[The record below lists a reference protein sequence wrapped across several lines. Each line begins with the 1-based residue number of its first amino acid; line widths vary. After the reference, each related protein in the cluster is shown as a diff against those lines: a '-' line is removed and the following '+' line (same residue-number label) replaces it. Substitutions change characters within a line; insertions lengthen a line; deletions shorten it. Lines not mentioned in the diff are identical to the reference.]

1 MTDKRLLIHFVFLTI
16 APLIVAW
23 LGLSVFTASLFVLLL
38 LVWRWLIV
46 LSGFSIPEKS
56 PQLLLETISISHF
69 VEKVRWSMD
78 RLGVPYTER
87 ATGGTLGA
95 FFRGRTVPQLRVRT
109 GSVCSV
115 IGNSPDILRYLW
127 GRYAAEDPAAAAFLE
142 PTAERLELER
152 RLDRHGVNLQVWIYY
167 RLLADREMTLQ
178 AWGVNNPLVPL
189 WQRQLLRLLFPLL
202 AALVRRAFSVN
213 DVNFARS
220 VGHIEELLADLN
232 SHLTDKRKSLL
243 GGDELNYTDLAFASM
258 TGLWLMP
265 AGYGG
270 GKADYVRLE
279 RHRLPA
285 PMRADIEAWESAF
298 PRAVAFVGGL
308 YSNERS
314 VSLRVESQNAKTS
327 EEDE

>member
-1 MTDKRLLIHFVFLTI
+1 MTDKRLRIHAVFLMI
-16 APLIVAW
+16 APIIVAW
-23 LGLSVFTASLFVLLL
+23 FGMSVFTASLLALLL

-56 PQLLLETISISHF
+56 PVLVLETISISHF

-95 FFRGRTVPQLRVRT
+95 FFRGRTVPQLKVRT

-127 GRYAAEDPAAAAFLE
+127 GRYAAEDPVAAAFLE
-142 PTAERLELER
+142 PTTERLELER
-152 RLDRHGVNLQVWIYY
+152 RLDRHGVNLQVWTYY
-167 RLLADREMTLQ
+167 RILADREMTLQ

-213 DVNFARS
+213 DANFARS
-220 VGHIEELLADLN
+220 VEHIEALLADLN
-232 SHLTDKRKSLL
+232 SRLMDKRQSLL
-243 GGDELNYTDLAFASM
+243 GGDELNYTDIAFASM

-265 AGYGG
+265 TAYGG
-270 GKADYVRLE
+270 GKADHVRME
-279 RHRLPA
+279 RDRMPA
-285 PMRADIEAWESAF
+285 PMRADVEAWEAAY
-298 PRAVAFVGGL
+298 PEAVAFVSGL
-308 YSNERS
+308 YRKERL
-314 VSLRVESQNAKTS
+314 VSLRGEPRNA
-327 EEDE
+327 EG